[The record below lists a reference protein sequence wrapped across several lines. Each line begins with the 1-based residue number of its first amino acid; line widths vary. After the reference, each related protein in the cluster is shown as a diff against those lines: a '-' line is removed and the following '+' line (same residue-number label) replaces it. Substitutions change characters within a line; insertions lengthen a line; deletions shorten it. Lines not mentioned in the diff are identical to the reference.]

1 MKIFS
6 LYIEK
11 YMKFEKQE
19 IKFNSENISR
29 SKEDFQKELFGKM
42 NITLFCGLNGTG
54 KTSVLSFI
62 AKIFRYLQRFRER
75 IPSDF
80 KIHYSIKKEN
90 KEYDIKLF
98 KENNKIMISIDN
110 DALPNQIMEFNLNKK
125 QYVEDK
131 KSNLKQVTYDDIKKY
146 LPNNIIVIGFDT
158 GYNKLYYNNNYYGDQ
173 LIKYSNI
180 EKTYKDSAIGTGI
193 SIGILNFLLKIKENQ
208 NILELFKLLNFN
220 FTSFIGIWFSK
231 NFKSPIFTKEECSKL
246 KKYEKFKKIDK
257 KYLAEDFWKKYFLM
271 SSEKNI
277 QIDIEKISKDKKVL
291 ENFKYLVEYNL
302 IYINEYYI
310 EKNSKQISISQMSTG
325 EKNFLY
331 HLFFIITNI
340 KENTIIIW
348 EEPETHLNKLWSKQ
362 LIPLLTLLYKDLNVH
377 FLISSHETV
386 LINSLFSNQILLL
399 KDSTIDSPNFETFLT
414 NENEIIS
421 NISEKIEY
429 NLFEEY
435 IIKKINTSNQEE
447 LKILLNNIGDSF
459 LKFLIYQKLK

>member
-19 IKFNSENISR
+19 IKFNSENISKY
-29 SKEDFQKELFGKM
+29 KEDFQKELFGEM

-54 KTSVLSFI
+54 KTSILSFI

-80 KIHYSIKKEN
+80 KIHYSIIKEN
-90 KEYDIKLF
+90 KEYDIKLL
-98 KENNKIMISIDN
+98 KKSSKIIISIN
-110 DALPNQIMEFNLNKK
+110 DDFQKQIMEYDAKK
-125 QYVEDK
+125 RKYIKDK
-131 KSNLKQVTYDDIKKY
+131 SSELKQVTYDNIKSY
-146 LPNNIIVIGFDT
+146 LPNNILVLGFDIAYE
-158 GYNKLYYNNNYYGDQ
+158 GLSYNYNYYGDRLIEYLNLQKTYMKTAAATYTSLGILKFLYLINYNRVLKKILNIKFLPFVSIYFNQ
-173 LIKYSNI
+173 LSKSYEYEEYYYEEFWEKYTI
-180 EKTYKDSAIGTGI
+180 LEKTNIR
-193 SIGILNFLLKIKENQ
+193 KIN
-208 NILELFKLLNFN
+208 LEKIFN
-220 FTSFIGIWFSK
+220 
-231 NFKSPIFTKEECSKL
+231 NREL
-246 KKYEKFKKIDK
+246 YEKLI
-257 KYLAEDFWKKYFLM
+257 FL
-271 SSEKNI
+271 
-277 QIDIEKISKDKKVL
+277 IENEI
-291 ENFKYLVEYNL
+291 

-310 EKNSKQISISQMSTG
+310 EKNSKQISIFQMSTG
-325 EKNFLY
+325 EKIFLY
-331 HLFFIITNI
+331 HLFFIMSNI

-362 LIPLLTLLYKDLNVH
+362 LIPLLTLLYKDLNIH

-399 KDSTIDSPNFETFLT
+399 KDSKIGFPDFETFLT

-429 NLFEEY
+429 NFFEKY
-435 IIKKINTSNQEE
+435 IIKKLDVSNQEE
-447 LKILLNNIGDSF
+447 LKLLLNNIGDSF

>member
-19 IKFNSENISR
+19 IKFNSENISKY
-29 SKEDFQKELFGKM
+29 KEDFQKELFGEM

-54 KTSVLSFI
+54 KTSILSFI

-80 KIHYSIKKEN
+80 SIHYSIIKEN
-90 KEYDIKLF
+90 KEYDIKLL
-98 KENNKIMISIDN
+98 KKDSKIIISINN
-110 DALPNQIMEFNLNKK
+110 DFQNQIMEYDAKK
-125 QYVEDK
+125 RKYIEDK
-131 KSNLKQVTYDDIKKY
+131 SSDLKQVTYEDIRFY
-146 LPNNIIVIGFDT
+146 LPNNILVLGFDT
-158 GYNKLYYNNNYYGDQ
+158 MYSKLSYTNNYYGDK
-173 LIKYSNI
+173 LVKYSNI
-180 EKTYKDSAIGTGI
+180 EKVYRDNTIGAGI
-193 SIGILNFLLKIKENQ
+193 SSGILKFLLILKKKKNILKLFNLLNLKLTSHIGILFSKK
-208 NILELFKLLNFN
+208 FD
-220 FTSFIGIWFSK
+220 FIGFID
-231 NFKSPIFTKEECSKL
+231 EE
-246 KKYEKFKKIDK
+246 YETFKKINN
-257 KYLAEDFWKKYFLM
+257 KYF
-271 SSEKNI
+271 EKNFWERFFLMRTGKYF
-277 QIDIEKISKDKKVL
+277 QIDIEEISKDKEVFK
-291 ENFKYLVEYNL
+291 NFIYLVENNL
-302 IYINEYYI
+302 IYINDYYI

-331 HLFFIITNI
+331 HLFFIMTNI

-421 NISEKIEY
+421 NISEKSEY

-435 IIKKINTSNQEE
+435 IIKKLNASNQEE

-459 LKFLIYQKLK
+459 LRFLIYQKLK